1 MNPSAV
7 LEFCNTTNHFY
18 VVCFTSSL
26 RSVIHGTEMS
36 VKMLQLMG
44 LTKLGGVLF
53 IQESYSI

>member
-7 LEFCNTTNHFY
+7 IEFCNTTNHFY
-18 VVCFTSSL
+18 VCFTSSL

-36 VKMLQLMG
+36 VKMVQLMG
-44 LTKLGGVLF
+44 LAKLGGVLF

>member
-7 LEFCNTTNHFY
+7 LEFCNTINHFY

-44 LTKLGGVLF
+44 LAKLGGVLF